1 MVGKCLEK
9 SAEPRKQFVRVAGI
23 TEHFPGMKTFR
34 LEADGERTL
43 SLAPARAGNY
53 ISVTADVGGS
63 RVTRAYT
70 LASSPAE
77 AQRDGFYLITVKK
90 AGILSGFLC
99 DEVAEGDV
107 LLCSAPDGNFVYD
120 PAHDEKVVVGIAGGG
135 GVTSMLSMAKAVAE
149 GSEDFDMVLV
159 YSVDRAC
166 EFLFRE
172 QLDGLNCPRVKVVY
186 VAREGACDGVESGV
200 VTAKLVHDAV
210 GGRKFTLFAC
220 GGDEF
225 YAHLVREFEG
235 DALVAG
241 MKFSKNSVTDRAT
254 EEKFFTLTVQLGARE
269 YRVPCRTTET
279 LMVAM
284 ERAGLGVLSQ
294 CRVGECGFCRSKVL
308 AGDYTVSPSHD
319 KRSSDDIRAGVVH
332 PCCTYPDGDVT
343 LSAPEDSAAS
353 ARKE

>member
-172 QLDGLNCPRVKVVY
+172 QLDGLNCSRVKVVY

-210 GGRKFTLFAC
+210 DGRKFTLFAC

-225 YAHLVREFEG
+225 YAYFVH
-235 DALVAG
+235 
-241 MKFSKNSVTDRAT
+241 
-254 EEKFFTLTVQLGARE
+254 VQLADFQTDGA
-269 YRVPCRTTET
+269 
-279 LMVAM
+279 
-284 ERAGLGVLSQ
+284 GVL
-294 CRVGECGFCRSKVL
+294 F
-308 AGDYTVSPSHD
+308 A
-319 KRSSDDIRAGVVH
+319 
-332 PCCTYPDGDVT
+332 
-343 LSAPEDSAAS
+343 
-353 ARKE
+353 